1 MTKKKIEIYDTTLRD
16 GAQGEGVSFSLHDKI
31 VIAQRLD
38 EMGVD
43 YVEGGYPLSNEK
55 DAAFFQKMRETPLKQ
70 AKLTAF
76 GMTRRKGVAAKDDP
90 GMIALVQSG
99 APCCTIVGKTWDFH
113 VDEVLRVSRDE
124 NLAMIRESVA
134 YLVSQGKE
142 VIYDAE
148 HSFDGFKG
156 NEEYALKTWVEAAK
170 AGARLVVLCDTNGG
184 TMPGEIAEITRRAGE
199 AVEPL
204 GAKVG
209 IHCHNDCE
217 LAVANS
223 LAAVEA
229 GAVQVQ
235 GTINGLGERCGNVD
249 LISVAGNLALKMKD
263 YEVLGGEHLASLT
276 ELSRFVYEV
285 ANIHL
290 RNNQPFVGA
299 SAFAHKGGM
308 HVHAI
313 ARSASSY
320 EHIDPSLVG
329 NERRILVS
337 ELSGRSNIMAMTQR
351 HGVQDDK
358 GLMEKILAEVV
369 RLENQGFQFEAAGA
383 SFDLLVARCA
393 GKFEPHFEK
402 LKYHVEVGSDDS
414 GEVVTEATVKV
425 RVGGEVKHE
434 VAEGDGPVNALDAA
448 LRKALC
454 AKLPALAEMRLVD
467 YKVRVVNSE
476 AGTAARTR
484 VIIES
489 ADHSDTWG
497 TVGVSENIIDA
508 SWIALV
514 DALEFKL
521 VKDLMFG

>member
-1 MTKKKIEIYDTTLRD
+1 MSKKKIEIYDTTLRD

-43 YVEGGYPLSNEK
+43 YVEGGYPLSNDK
-55 DAAFFQKMRETPLKQ
+55 DAAFFQKLRETPLKN

-76 GMTRRKGVAAKDDP
+76 GMTRRKGVAAEDDP
-90 GMIALVQSG
+90 GMIALIQSD

-113 VDEVLRVSRDE
+113 VDEVLRVSREE
-124 NLAMIRESVA
+124 NLAMIRDSVA
-134 YLVSQGKE
+134 YLVSQGRE

-148 HSFDGFKG
+148 HCFDGMKA
-156 NEEYALKTWVEAAK
+156 NEAYSLQTLTEAAK

-184 TMPGEIAEITRRAGE
+184 TMPEDIARITETVRKAVAPFGAG
-199 AVEPL
+199 
-204 GAKVG
+204 VG

-235 GTINGLGERCGNVD
+235 GTINGFGERCGNVD
-249 LISVAGNLALKMKD
+249 LISIVGNLALKLPG
-263 YEVLGGEHLASLT
+263 YEVLGGEHMTSLT

-313 ARSASSY
+313 ARSSSSY
-320 EHIDPSLVG
+320 EHIDPSQVG

-402 LKYHVEVGSDDS
+402 LKYHVEVGSDES

-425 RVGGEVKHE
+425 RVDGELKHE

-454 AKLPALAEMRLVD
+454 TALPALGEMRLVD

-476 AGTAARTR
+476 KGTAARTR

-489 ADHSDTWG
+489 ADHTDTWG

-514 DALEFKL
+514 DAMEYKL
-521 VKDLMFG
+521 VKDSLFA